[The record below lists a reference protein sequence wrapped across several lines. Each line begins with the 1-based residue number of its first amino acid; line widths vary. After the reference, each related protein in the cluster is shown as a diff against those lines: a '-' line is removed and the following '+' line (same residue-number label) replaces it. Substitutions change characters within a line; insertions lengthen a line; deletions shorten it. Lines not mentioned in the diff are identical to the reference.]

1 MTTPTA
7 TPGTPT
13 APATSQGLRNI
24 SVADSN
30 TSLVNGKD
38 GKLTYVG
45 YSIEDLAANALFEEV
60 VYLLWNGKLPNKAE
74 LESMRSQLAKNS
86 VLPDEVLKVMKSFP
100 ADSNGMAVLR
110 TVVSMLSI
118 YDPDGED
125 QALEAVRRKAVR
137 LVGQITT
144 ACAAWIRISQKK
156 DVIAPRQDLNLAA
169 NFVYMIS
176 GKVDDVAVDA
186 INVYLVLLAEHG
198 MNASTFTSR
207 VVTGTNADL
216 HSAVVAAIGA
226 LKGPSHGG
234 ANSEAMRQFIEIGE
248 PANVEKWFNDNIK
261 SGNRKIMGI
270 GHAIYKATDPRSE
283 VLKEKARALA
293 QSSGNGKW
301 FEIAEKLDKLARS
314 DEYFIE
320 RNLFSNVD
328 YYSAI
333 VLYTLDIDIDSFT
346 PLFAMARIA
355 GWSAHIIEQ
364 MQHNKLIRPDQNYTG
379 PMGLEWKPVDQR

>member
-1 MTTPTA
+1 MTTPTTA
-7 TPGTPT
+7 
-13 APATSQGLRNI
+13 APASSQGLRNI

-30 TSLVNGKD
+30 TSLVNGKE

-45 YSIEDLAANALFEEV
+45 YSIEDLAANALYEEV
-60 VYLLWNGKLPNKAE
+60 VFLLWNGRLPNKAE
-74 LESMRSQLAKNS
+74 LDALHTQIAQNAA
-86 VLPDEVLKVMKSFP
+86 LPAEVLKVMQSFP

-125 QALEAVRRKAVR
+125 QSLDAVRRKAVR

-144 ACAAWIRISQKK
+144 ACAAWIRISQGK
-156 DVIAPRQDLNLAA
+156 DVIAPRADLNLAA
-169 NFVYMIS
+169 NFVYMITGATDQS
-176 GKVDDVAVDA
+176 AVEA

-216 HSAVVAAIGA
+216 HSAIVAAIGA

-234 ANSEAMRQFIEIGE
+234 ANSEAMRQFIEIGD

-261 SGNRKIMGI
+261 TGDRKIMGI

-283 VLKEKARALA
+283 VLKDKARALA
-293 QSSGNGKW
+293 QSSGNSKW
-301 FEIAEKLDKLARS
+301 FDIAEKLDKLARS
-314 DEYFIE
+314 DTYFIE
-320 RNLFSNVD
+320 RNLFANVD

-346 PLFAMARIA
+346 PLFAMSRIA

-364 MQHNKLIRPDQNYTG
+364 MQHNKLIRPDLNYTG
-379 PMGLEWKPVDQR
+379 PMGLPWTPVDQR

>member
-1 MTTPTA
+1 MTTPTTA
-7 TPGTPT
+7 
-13 APATSQGLRNI
+13 APASSQGLRNI

-30 TSLVNGKD
+30 TSLVNGKR

-45 YSIEDLAANALFEEV
+45 YSIEDLAANALYEEV
-60 VYLLWNGKLPNKAE
+60 VYLLWNGRLPNKAE
-74 LESMRSQLAKNS
+74 LDALHAQIAENAA
-86 VLPDEVLKVMKSFP
+86 LPAEVLKVMQSFP

-125 QALEAVRRKAVR
+125 QSLDAVRRKAVR

-144 ACAAWIRISQKK
+144 ACAAWIRISQGK
-156 DVIAPRQDLNLAA
+156 DVIAPRKDLTLAA
-169 NFVYMIS
+169 NFVYMIT
-176 GKVDDVAVDA
+176 GATDQTAVEA

-216 HSAVVAAIGA
+216 HSAIVAAIGA

-234 ANSEAMRQFIEIGE
+234 ASEAMRQFIEIGD

-261 SGNRKIMGI
+261 SGDRKIMGI

-283 VLKEKARALA
+283 VLKDKARALA

-301 FEIAEKLDKLARS
+301 FDIAEKLDKLARS
-314 DEYFIE
+314 DSYFVE
-320 RNLFSNVD
+320 RNLFANVD

-333 VLYTLDIDIDSFT
+333 VLY
-346 PLFAMARIA
+346 AR
-355 GWSAHIIEQ
+355 HR
-364 MQHNKLIRPDQNYTG
+364 H
-379 PMGLEWKPVDQR
+379 